1 MAEVSERE
9 RKEKQRQSRKENQN
23 PMVVFRVT
31 PLQKKRLVE
40 VAEYWNV
47 SMTEVLIKS
56 ITVAWKNKEERRR
69 IDEEADSKRQELSD
83 RLDMSQGHA
92 INQEFEDE

>member
-1 MAEVSERE
+1 MPEVSERE
-9 RKEKQRQSRKENQN
+9 RKERKSRKENQN

-56 ITVAWKNKEERRR
+56 INVAWKNKEARRK
-69 IDEEADSKRQELSD
+69 IEEEAEAQRQELSD

-92 INQEFEDE
+92 INAEFEDDV